1 MRVLAIIVSYNF
13 KPWAD
18 KCLGSLVN
26 SGLPC
31 DVMVIDNGSTD
42 GTGDYIRR
50 FKEVREVGEVKEV
63 REVGEILLHENGAN
77 LGFGRANNIGINY
90 AIEQGYNAV
99 LLLNQDAWLQTDT
112 LERLTDVSRRHPDF
126 GIVSPVHTTRSFDK
140 PERGF
145 ADYTGLSD
153 LDQQPDAEIVE
164 ADFIDAAI
172 WLLPIETIRR
182 VGMFAPLFYHY
193 GEDKD
198 FVNRLHRYG
207 LKVGY
212 VPHCYGC
219 HDREDRQPTRF
230 GFFRA
235 ERTYHLSQY
244 ANINLSFARAFAL
257 GPLAIVKKALQRL
270 ISGKFR
276 DAMTYTGMALQLVA
290 RTPAV
295 LRTRREGRL

>member
-1 MRVLAIIVSYNF
+1 MKILAVIVSYNF
-13 KPWAD
+13 MPWAE

-26 SGLPC
+26 SDHPC
-31 DVMVIDNGSTD
+31 DIMVIDNGSTD
-42 GTGDYIRR
+42 GTVEYLKKGQAPCPLPLAPIIL
-50 FKEVREVGEVKEV
+50 REN
-63 REVGEILLHENGAN
+63 HEN
-77 LGFGRANNIGINY
+77 LGFGRANNQGIEY
-90 AIEQGYNAV
+90 ALEKGYDAV
-99 LLLNQDAWLQTDT
+99 LLLNQDAWLQPNT
-112 LERLTDVSRRHPDF
+112 LGRLAEVSLHHPEY
-126 GIVSPVHTTRSFDK
+126 GIVSPIHTTRNFDK

-145 ADYTGLSD
+145 ADYTGLHD
-153 LDQQPDAEIVE
+153 LPITHIPSPSTNIIE

-172 WLLPIETIRR
+172 WLLPLATVRR

-198 FVNRLHRYG
+198 LVNRVHYHG

-212 VPHCYGC
+212 VPDCYGC

-244 ANINLSFARAFAL
+244 ANINLSFVRAFAL

-270 ISGKFR
+270 LKGQLH
-276 DAMTYTGMALQLVA
+276 DTLTYSAMALQLVA
-290 RTPAV
+290 RTPEV
-295 LRTRREGRL
+295 IRTRRQSASPR